1 MMLVQ
6 LKQVEL
12 AFGDHVLFDKID
24 LEIHSGERVCIVG
37 RNGAGKSTLLKVL
50 SGAVVPDDGTVVKR
64 DMLRVSVLQQELPQ
78 TTDTPVY
85 DVVAEGLGD
94 LGHVIAQYHDE
105 TAKGEHADLK
115 RLEQLQSKIEAAEGW
130 SWQQKV
136 DAIIQ
141 KLKLPGEA
149 SFSSLSGG
157 WQRRVMLARALVV
170 EPELLILDEP
180 TNHMDVPTIEWLEEQ
195 LKQFN
200 GSLVFISH
208 DRAFVQ
214 NLSTRII
221 DLDRGFVHEWRGD
234 YHSFISHRE
243 KRLEDEAAQN
253 ALFDKRLAEEEKWIR
268 QGIKARR
275 TRNEGRV
282 ERLKDMRRERSAR
295 REQTGTANL
304 NLGQAENSGKMVFE
318 IENLSYAW
326 QKDSGE
332 SVPQVQDF
340 TANVLRGDRIGLVG
354 PNGVG
359 KSTLLKLLLGKLE
372 PQQGRIKVGT
382 KLEVAYF
389 DQARHQLDEEK
400 SIADNVADGKDHVI
414 VNGNS
419 RHIIGYLG
427 DFMFSGE
434 RARTPV
440 KALSGGERNRVL
452 LAKLFLKP
460 CNLLVMDEPTND
472 LDVETLELLE
482 ERLLEY
488 NATLLLVS
496 HDRAFIDNVVTQLWV
511 FTDNGHIDEQVGG
524 YTDWQQRKTALEK
537 QAAGMKAL
545 KPGDKKSDPKKDE
558 HKKDSASA
566 PQTAAPAKKKLSY
579 KLQRELDML
588 PEQMAQAE
596 AQRDE
601 LLAQSGAADF
611 YSGDADTVQT
621 VLAQLAEA
629 EQTLEQ
635 LEERWLEL
643 EEMSE

>member
-50 SGAVVPDDGTVVKR
+50 NSSVIPDDGSVVKR
-64 DMLRVSVLQQELPQ
+64 DMLRVATLQQELPQ
-78 TTDTPVY
+78 TTDMPVY

-105 TAKGEHADLK
+105 TAKGAAANLK
-115 RLEQLQSKIEAAEGW
+115 LLEQLQSKIEAADGW

-141 KLKLPGEA
+141 KLNLPGEA

-221 DLDRGFVHEWRGD
+221 DLDRGHVHEWRGD
-234 YHSFISHRE
+234 YLSFISHRE

-282 ERLKDMRRERSAR
+282 ERLKEMRKERKAR
-295 REQTGTANL
+295 REVAGTANL

-318 IENLSYAW
+318 IQNLSYTW
-326 QKDSGE
+326 QKEDGKAI
-332 SVPQVQDF
+332 PQVDDF

-372 PQQGRIKVGT
+372 PQQGKIKVGT

-511 FTDNGHIDEQVGG
+511 FGENGHIDEQVGG
-524 YTDWQQRKTALEK
+524 YSDWQERKAALEK
-537 QAAGMKAL
+537 QKPAAQKTAA
-545 KPGDKKSDPKKDE
+545 KKVESTQAAAAEPT
-558 HKKDSASA
+558 SAQAPTPA
-566 PQTAAPAKKKLSY
+566 PQKKKLSY
-579 KLQRELDML
+579 KLQRELDSL
-588 PEQMAQAE
+588 PDQIAETEAARDALLEQ
-596 AQRDE
+596 
-601 LLAQSGAADF
+601 SNAADF
-611 YSGDADTVQT
+611 YSGDADNVQK
-621 VLAQLAEA
+621 VLAHLAEM
-629 EQTLEQ
+629 EEKLEQ

-643 EEMSE
+643 EEMTE